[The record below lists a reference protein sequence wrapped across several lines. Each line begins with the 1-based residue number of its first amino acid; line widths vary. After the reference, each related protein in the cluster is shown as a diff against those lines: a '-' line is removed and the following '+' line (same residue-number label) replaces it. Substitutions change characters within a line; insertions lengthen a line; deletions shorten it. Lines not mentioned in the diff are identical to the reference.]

1 MKERKHI
8 IGFGTYQAPPPPPEP
23 DKETEDNLVEQALD
37 QYLIDYKPYDPDD
50 EVDPQDFKTSREIQE
65 ALSDMVTI
73 SISTITKYMNSHGY
87 DMVNVEGGGLTWH
100 LQRDDPF

>member
-50 EVDPQDFKTSREIQE
+50 EVDHKSSRPHERYKRHSPI
-65 ALSDMVTI
+65 
-73 SISTITKYMNSHGY
+73 
-87 DMVNVEGGGLTWH
+87 W
-100 LQRDDPF
+100 

>member
-37 QYLIDYKPYDPDD
+37 KYLIDYKPYDPDD
-50 EVDPQDFKTSREIQE
+50 EVDPQEFKTSREIQE

-73 SISTITKYMNSHGY
+73 SISTITKYMKCRGRRSH
-87 DMVNVEGGGLTWH
+87 LAPAA
-100 LQRDDPF
+100 R

>member
-23 DKETEDNLVEQALD
+23 DKETEDNLVEQALG

-50 EVDPQDFKTSREIQE
+50 EVDPQEFKTSREIFSPQWE
-65 ALSDMVTI
+65 ISKI
-73 SISTITKYMNSHGY
+73 SIYGRK
-87 DMVNVEGGGLTWH
+87 
-100 LQRDDPF
+100 

>member
-8 IGFGTYQAPPPPPEP
+8 IGFGTYQAPPPEP
-23 DKETEDNLVEQALD
+23 DKETEDNLVEQALG

-50 EVDPQDFKTSREIQE
+50 EVDPQEFKTSREIQE

-100 LQRDDPF
+100 LQRDAPF

>member
-37 QYLIDYKPYDPDD
+37 KYLIDYKPYDPDD
-50 EVDPQDFKTSREIQE
+50 EVDP
-65 ALSDMVTI
+65 
-73 SISTITKYMNSHGY
+73 
-87 DMVNVEGGGLTWH
+87 
-100 LQRDDPF
+100 